1 VTEEQEKQK
10 KRIVGLVVVGAMVMF
25 VFVFLFIMYT
35 FKTGEQALTEL
46 KVRLQEAKEQQE
58 NIRGQGATWL
68 KRVMQEQGYANVNA
82 FPEGDVLVLVDPHH
96 APPEAARQ
104 ILSSDEMRKILRGYR
119 FTTLRV
125 KQSDAISYGPG
136 FDYAIEPV
144 KPLKKGVK

>member
-25 VFVFLFIMYT
+25 VIVFLFIMYT

-68 KRVMQEQGYANVNA
+68 KRVMQEQGYANVNV

-104 ILSSDEMRKILRGYR
+104 ILSSDEMRKILRGYG